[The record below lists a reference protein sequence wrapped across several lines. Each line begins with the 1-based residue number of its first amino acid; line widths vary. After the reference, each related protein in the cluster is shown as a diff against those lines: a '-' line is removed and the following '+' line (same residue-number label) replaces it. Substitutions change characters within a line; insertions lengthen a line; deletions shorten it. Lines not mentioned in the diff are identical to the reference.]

1 MEYIALKKCRISG
14 RSFVK
19 GDVIP
24 AGCMSMYEGSHLE
37 SMGVVAAAGSSAN
50 ADAIVLDDRLPA
62 LGKDTIKE
70 VMNILQE
77 KNADVLARIS
87 TETDKILLS
96 ALLIFDSRRSIQ
108 TACSERL
115 AAL

>member
-24 AGCMSMYEGSHLE
+24 AGCMTMYEGSHLE
-37 SMGVVAAAGSSAN
+37 SMGVVASAGSSGH

-62 LGKDTIKE
+62 LDADTIKE
-70 VMNILQE
+70 IMKIIQE

-87 TETDKILLS
+87 TETNTILLN
-96 ALLIFDSRRSIQ
+96 ALLIFDSRRSVQ